1 MDFVAIEAGIDAL
14 LEGVTFLMEEGDL
27 MFDAAL
33 FVGEGG
39 EAIAGDDEGD
49 EGAGEG
55 DAEEGG
61 DGEAGDA
68 EAIAVGWAAGV
79 V

>member
-14 LEGVTFLMEEGDL
+14 FEGVNFLMEEGDL

-49 EGAGEG
+49 EGAGER
-55 DAEEGG
+55 DAKQRGN
-61 DGEAGDA
+61 GEAGDA